1 MDPASVKRELRKS
14 IIGKR
19 DALSVEFRASLS
31 SVITGKMKGLD
42 AYRRA
47 EIVLAYMSFGSEFGT
62 DEFAKDVLENGKAL
76 VLPKL
81 NGERS
86 GLDLYLVTDLS
97 DGLEAG
103 VWGIREPR
111 GGARIE
117 DFSLIDFILVPGVAF
132 SREGGRLGYGGGFYD
147 RLLVNKRIDSAAVA
161 AAYSL
166 QVVEKVPIEENDV
179 FVDGVITESGEYFR
193 NREIQ

>member
-1 MDPASVKRELRKS
+1 
-14 IIGKR
+14 
-19 DALSVEFRASLS
+19 
-31 SVITGKMKGLD
+31 MKWLD

-76 VLPKL
+76 VLQKL

-103 VWGIREPR
+103 AWGIREPR

-117 DFSLIDFILVPGVAF
+117 DFSLLDFILVPGVAF

-147 RLLVNKRIDSAAVA
+147 RLLVNKRIDSTAVA